1 MGEMKRCNVIIIYAD
16 DLGFGDLGCYGSHQ
30 INTPNLDRLCENG
43 LRFTNA
49 YSTSAV
55 CTPSR
60 YSILTGRYPFR
71 DSRAHILPGNAGCII
86 SPELDTMPKLF
97 QRAGYRTGIVGKWH
111 LGLGDGSCPIDWN
124 QEIDLTPVDLGFDE
138 SFIFPATA
146 DRVPCVYVEGR
157 RVVNLDPNDP
167 IEVSYEDECPFDDI
181 PTYHKNPE
189 SLEMYSTHGHD
200 MSIVNGIGRI
210 GYMRG
215 GRDAV
220 WKDEELAESFL
231 KRTLLFINN
240 SRKEKLPFF
249 LYYALHQP
257 HVPRVPSARFRGATA
272 LGPRGDVIAEL
283 DWCVGELMNELK
295 RLDILDD
302 TLIIFSSDHGPVLD
316 DGYADKAYELDGT
329 HRAAGPLR
337 GGKYSKFDGGTRIP
351 FIVSCPKMVRRGVS
365 DALVSQVDLFA
376 SFAAMLDMP
385 LGKDSAVDSQNIYSA
400 LIGEEPVGR
409 KELMV
414 EDVSCGKMLRRG
426 NWTYLS
432 PSVGA
437 PFMKE
442 VRIETGLSQ
451 DPQLYNMDYDI
462 GQQTNVAWDYGDVVK
477 DMEEHIQNIL
487 KSDSTR

>member
-1 MGEMKRCNVIIIYAD
+1 
-16 DLGFGDLGCYGSHQ
+16 
-30 INTPNLDRLCENG
+30 
-43 LRFTNA
+43 
-49 YSTSAV
+49 
-55 CTPSR
+55 
-60 YSILTGRYPFR
+60 
-71 DSRAHILPGNAGCII
+71 
-86 SPELDTMPKLF
+86 
-97 QRAGYRTGIVGKWH
+97 
-111 LGLGDGSCPIDWN
+111 
-124 QEIDLTPVDLGFDE
+124 
-138 SFIFPATA
+138 
-146 DRVPCVYVEGR
+146 
-157 RVVNLDPNDP
+157 
-167 IEVSYEDECPFDDI
+167 
-181 PTYHKNPE
+181 
-189 SLEMYSTHGHD
+189 
-200 MSIVNGIGRI
+200 
-210 GYMRG
+210 
-215 GRDAV
+215 
-220 WKDEELAESFL
+220 
-231 KRTLLFINN
+231 
-240 SRKEKLPFF
+240 
-249 LYYALHQP
+249 
-257 HVPRVPSARFRGATA
+257 
-272 LGPRGDVIAEL
+272 
-283 DWCVGELMNELK
+283 MNELK

-302 TLIIFSSDHGPVLD
+302 TLIIFSSDNGPVLD
-316 DGYADKAYELDGT
+316 DGYADKAYELNGT